1 MRFATFRLIPRSRN
15 LRWRRTLQRAR
26 LGWIPQQ
33 PTSYSTIQKNSC
45 SSLSPPREQQKDMV
59 APVVADREAEAMV
72 LVVAPV
78 VADREA
84 EAMVLVVAP
93 VVADREAEATAPA
106 VVGREAQ
113 AMVTVVMVPAAWA
126 QDFMQSAKATR

>member
-45 SSLSPPREQQKDMV
+45 SSLSPPREHQKDM
-59 APVVADREAEAMV
+59 
-72 LVVAPV
+72 VAPV

-113 AMVTVVMVPAAWA
+113 DMVTVVMVPAAWA

>member
-1 MRFATFRLIPRSRN
+1 
-15 LRWRRTLQRAR
+15 
-26 LGWIPQQ
+26 
-33 PTSYSTIQKNSC
+33 
-45 SSLSPPREQQKDMV
+45 
-59 APVVADREAEAMV
+59 MV

-93 VVADREAEATAPA
+93 A

-113 AMVTVVMVPAAWA
+113 AMVTVVMAPAARA